1 MYSTHA
7 SQVSVK
13 YPVLNASKC
22 VLYIMDYEE
31 GLWREQAECNEDYI
45 VRVCHY
51 QREKVHS
58 LQAGET
64 TVYITAISGLGSMS
78 DTVMD
83 EQPQSTLISTYI

>member
-1 MYSTHA
+1 
-7 SQVSVK
+7 
-13 YPVLNASKC
+13 
-22 VLYIMDYEE
+22 MDYEE

-45 VRVCHY
+45 VRVCH
-51 QREKVHS
+51 QREKVRS

-83 EQPQSTLISTYI
+83 EQPQSTLISTCTYI